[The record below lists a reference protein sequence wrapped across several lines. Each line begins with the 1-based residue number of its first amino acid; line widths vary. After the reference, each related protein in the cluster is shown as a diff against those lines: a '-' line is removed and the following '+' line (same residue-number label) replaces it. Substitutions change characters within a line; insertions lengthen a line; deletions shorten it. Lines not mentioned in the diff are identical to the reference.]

1 MGTPAASVQV
11 V

>member
-1 MGTPAASVQV
+1 MYSVQV